1 MANPARGARGAG
13 RVGTLAS
20 NVGLQAAAD
29 AAPTAIGGGVTKRT
43 VGTSVKEQDF
53 VRWGLANGLLKPQ
66 GHPLMRRKSPPPPVT
81 GASLTQLLQH
91 ADVPAHFQDL
101 PLWFLDPATQ
111 FRVHG
116 IVAIRMAGATE
127 QYQVEWVD
135 NDATEVTVDEQ
146 LDPNDS
152 PPTVALPVQYRTW
165 EPLAN
170 IPGTAA
176 LINQCREA
184 IAEATRLRQEES
196 ERRKQA
202 ARDRKDEDD
211 ARREGYGGGRHKGQ
225 GTASRRRGAQA
236 TDESSTVQGTLLEV
250 NWRKASLV
258 IRLKVSVNCAC
269 TFASCRYF

>member
-13 RVGTLAS
+13 RVGTLTS
-20 NVGLQAAAD
+20 NVGLQASAD

-43 VGTSVKEQDF
+43 VGTSIKEKDL
-53 VRWGLANGLLKPQ
+53 VRWGLANGLLQPQ
-66 GHPLMRRKSPPPPVT
+66 GHPLMRRKSAPVT

-91 ADVPAHFQDL
+91 ADVPAQFQDL
-101 PLWFLDPATQ
+101 PPWFLDPATQ

-152 PPTVALPVQYRTW
+152 PPTVALPDQYRTW

-211 ARREGYGGGRHKGQ
+211 ARREGLGGGRHKGQ

-236 TDESSTVQGTLLEV
+236 TAESTTVQGTLLDV